1 VQDPASRRQ
10 APAVTRRTQLIWWG
24 VAVLVAAALLWSVGG
39 ALAPYFTAAVLAY
52 LLTPIVDRMERLGL
66 GRVLPSLLVVGVV
79 VVVLVGVVVAGVPL
93 IYQQA
98 EAFVMALPDY
108 IETILEWLDE
118 QAPAAVTDGAM
129 TRDALTAA
137 EEAVQEHGA
146 TVVAGLLAQ
155 TLRIIDVVVFLVI
168 LPIVTFF
175 LILSWH
181 EMIAAIDGLLP
192 RRQAATI
199 RRIARDMD
207 AVLGGFVRGQF
218 IVALIMTVYYSAAL
232 TATGLSY
239 ALAVGVVAGIGTLVP
254 IVGATVGAVLAIG
267 IALFQFWGEWGAI
280 LLVAGVYFG
289 GQLVESNIITPRL
302 VGQHVNLHPVWLL
315 LAFSVF
321 ATLFGFVG
329 ILVAVPVAAVLG
341 VLVRFAVERYRESD
355 LHAGVPEEDP
365 VLDVHGRPVI
375 DPAGQP
381 LKLRDRP

>member
-1 VQDPASRRQ
+1 VQDPATRRQ

-24 VAVLVAAALLWSVGG
+24 VAVVVAAALLWSVGG

-118 QAPAAVTDGAM
+118 QAPAAVADGAM

-146 TVVAGLLAQ
+146 AVVAGLLAQ

-168 LPIVTFF
+168 LPIVTFL

-267 IALFQFWGEWGAI
+267 IALFQFWGAWGAI